1 VRSRGNRILNL
12 NSDRNIACEKSFELS
27 TTTKILVVT
36 CERRFVAV
44 VNVLLNLH
52 TTNNMSGWDPNFAY
66 NAGPG
71 QPQGFYNPSA
81 PTDAPSFY
89 GNYGTGSDSAYAPTA
104 MNFMT
109 PAPLGDGP
117 YDATAESDE
126 FANEPPLLEEL
137 GINPEHIFQKTLA
150 VLNPF
155 RATRPE
161 VAGDSDL
168 AGPLV

>member
-1 VRSRGNRILNL
+1 
-12 NSDRNIACEKSFELS
+12 
-27 TTTKILVVT
+27 
-36 CERRFVAV
+36 
-44 VNVLLNLH
+44 
-52 TTNNMSGWDPNFAY
+52 MSGWDQNFGY
-66 NAGPG
+66 NPGAG
-71 QPQGFYNPSA
+71 QPQQGFYNPTA
-81 PTDAPSFY
+81 PTDTPSFY
-89 GNYGTGSDSAYAPTA
+89 GNYGTGSDPSYAPTT

-117 YDATAESDE
+117 YDSNAEGDE

-155 RATRPE
+155 RATRPD

-168 AGPLV
+168 AGPLVIH